1 MSLWKDRR
9 DKLVRALRDA
19 RPTDTLG
26 AAATVIGII
35 LVVSGIVLQKDH
47 GVALGATVRTLG
59 GALLLGGVG
68 AVLFGESRRRAAIIA
83 VARRI
88 AERYMAA
95 TAHWRWTSRWGLAGV
110 ATGLILLVPALAME
124 IIFGSYGAAF
134 IATGFLIFGGGVNLL
149 VFGVFY
155 RRGAA
160 RKPPQSSEEGRGRM
174 LGNRRGHPSASRA
187 TPRPKGRSLRGAG
200 LHKSAPATPRPEGR
214 STVGGKRRGAA
225 RKPPKLS

>member
-1 MSLWKDRR
+1 MSFWEAGRE
-9 DKLVRALRDA
+9 KLTRALRKA

-26 AAATVIGII
+26 PAAAVIGLI

-68 AVLFGESRRRAAIIA
+68 AVLFGESRRRAAIVGA
-83 VARRI
+83 ARRM

-95 TAHWRWTSRWGLAGV
+95 TAHWRWTSRWGLAGMV
-110 ATGLILLVPALAME
+110 TGPILLVPALAME

-134 IATGFLIFGGGVNLL
+134 IATGFLLFGSGATLL
-149 VFGVFY
+149 VWEKLV

-160 RKPPQSSEEGRGRM
+160 RGPRT
-174 LGNRRGHPSASRA
+174 RRRP
-187 TPRPKGRSLRGAG
+187 PRP
-200 LHKSAPATPRPEGR
+200 
-214 STVGGKRRGAA
+214 
-225 RKPPKLS
+225 